1 MGSIS
6 PGIRGLLLCGGA
18 SKRFGSNKLVASIG
32 GRAGAAAPI
41 VEHAARHL
49 LEGAGNVLAVIP
61 PGAEI
66 LRAILEPLGCEV
78 LESDLTAQ
86 GIGASLA
93 AAVQASPGA
102 QGWIVA
108 LGDMPFIRPG
118 TIAAVRAKLAA
129 GALIATP
136 VDVTTRERGHPV
148 AFAHALLAELIA
160 LRGDEGARSIVARH
174 RQALVEVAVDD
185 RGIFLDIDTPRD
197 LPD

>member
-1 MGSIS
+1 MS
-6 PGIRGLLLCGGA
+6 PDIRGLLLCGGA
-18 SKRFGSNKLVASIG
+18 SKRFGSNKLAVSIG
-32 GRAGAAAPI
+32 GREGEAAPI

-66 LRAILEPLGCEV
+66 LRAILEPLGCEM
-78 LESDLTAQ
+78 LESDRTAQ

-93 AAVQASPGA
+93 AAVEATPRA
-102 QGWIVA
+102 DGWIVA
-108 LGDMPFIRPG
+108 LGDMPFIRPD

-129 GALIATP
+129 GALIAAP
-136 VDVTTRERGHPV
+136 VDETTRERGHPV
-148 AFAHALLAELIA
+148 AFAHALLAELVA

-174 RQALVEVAVDD
+174 RQALTEVAVDD

-197 LPD
+197 LEKP